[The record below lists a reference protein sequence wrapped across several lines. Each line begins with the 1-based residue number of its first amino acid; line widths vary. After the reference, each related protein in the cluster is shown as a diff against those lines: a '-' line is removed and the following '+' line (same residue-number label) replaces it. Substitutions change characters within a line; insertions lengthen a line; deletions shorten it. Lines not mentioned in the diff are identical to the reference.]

1 MCVTL
6 ARMSR
11 KFKTADYDATLD
23 VTVRLGDCLPPDHL
37 ARFVVDTIAQLD
49 LASIYARFAARGGQP
64 YAPEILLGLLFYGYA
79 TGVFSSRKIERA
91 TFETVPFRF
100 IAGNLHPDH
109 DTLATFRKTFLP
121 ELKNLFVQVLLLAQL
136 TGVLKLGTIS
146 LDGTK
151 IHADASK
158 SKAVSYKH
166 LLALEIHLRAEVE
179 ELFALS
185 ERVDQAE
192 LPDGLVL
199 SDEIAIRQTRLARLA
214 EAKAVLEA
222 RAKERTAL
230 EQAEYDAKVQE
241 RAEQARQTGRTPRG
255 RAPKPPTPG
264 PRDKDQYN
272 FTDPESRIMKHSSTE
287 GFEQDYNAQIAVDQ
301 VSLLIV
307 GLSLSNHPTDQQEVE
322 PTLDAIPPELG
333 TPEAAALDAG
343 YFSEANIGLFEHREI
358 EPYIATGRDP
368 HHPSWWERFTET
380 PAPPA
385 ADASPNVK
393 MAYKLK
399 TALGQA
405 IYRVRKC
412 TVEPVIGIIKEVLGF
427 RQFSL
432 RGKQAA
438 AGEWCL
444 VCMAF
449 NLKRLHTLLQ
459 G

>member
-1 MCVTL
+1 
-6 ARMSR
+6 MSR

-49 LASIYARFAARGGQP
+49 LAAIYARFAARGGQP

-121 ELKNLFVQVLLLAQL
+121 ELKDLFVQVLLLAQL

-151 IHADASK
+151 IHADAVG

-185 ERVDQAE
+185 ERVDQVE

-214 EAKAVLEA
+214 EAKSVLEA

-307 GLSLSNHPTDQQEVE
+307 GESLSNHPNDQQEVE

-343 YFSEANIGLFEHREI
+343 YFSEANILLFEHREI
-358 EPYIATGRDP
+358 VPYIATGRDP
-368 HHPSWWERFTET
+368 HHASWWERFAQA
-380 PAPPA
+380 PAPPTD
-385 ADASPNVK
+385 DASPKLK

-449 NLKRLHTLLQ
+449 NLKRLHILLQ